1 MDRDSPSAIDRGAQ
15 VAEIARMFA
24 RLAEERPAVL
34 DALQALLAALVGQ
47 SVDPPPT
54 SAYDERRAK
63 DECPPRQASLDAVE
77 APSAA
82 HRDDAWAAPS
92 GTTSTYS
99 HGSASTPTQA
109 PFPKVAAPQPTEKD
123 RRSLDALMS
132 RFGAPHA
139 SVGLGWAGAALLQP
153 ARGRWDDDADDAR
166 RIARLLRTQA
176 RRLRAVRLAL
186 HAGAAIPPVDHV
198 LADERIEDWTA
209 DPAIFTG
216 FSPHRLREGERWYGL
231 AAKAAAE
238 IRDWLAE
245 HPEAELGG
253 HRTPDALRDRLQCL
267 ANAQKGVYCWL
278 EETQGSGDSCAVQR
292 ETMAT
297 LKRWVARDYFAVYLA
312 SGMRLQQRI
321 TSAERD
327 ETERM
332 LERFDLEHAA
342 SDPQGEPFDAQRPSS
357 GCEAALIE
365 PKPEPQRRKAR
376 FESVHDAF
384 LAARA
389 EFADELL
396 VFTERAEE
404 SAEDSAF
411 RRPDEVHEFFRALSS
426 IARSRRSGARDG
438 TPIERDFLQAG
449 FRSKPSAP
457 STRKRHHRFYH
468 MGFEGQ
474 EVDLS
479 QHVTLGSRNQN
490 TCMSIH
496 WWHDKE
502 RGRFVIGHCGKHLPN
517 TMT

>member
-1 MDRDSPSAIDRGAQ
+1 MDRESPSAIDRGAQ
-15 VAEIARMFA
+15 AAEIARMFA

-34 DALQALLAALVGQ
+34 DALHALLAALVGRP
-47 SVDPPPT
+47 VDRPPA
-54 SAYDERRAK
+54 SACAERAAEEACSAR
-63 DECPPRQASLDAVE
+63 EGSQEPVE
-77 APSAA
+77 ALLTEHRADAPGTASPDSAGPAFPST
-82 HRDDAWAAPS
+82 
-92 GTTSTYS
+92 G
-99 HGSASTPTQA
+99 GSPAKGVTP
-109 PFPKVAAPQPTEKD
+109 KPTEKD
-123 RRSLDALMS
+123 LRSLNALMT

-139 SVGLGWAGAALLQP
+139 SVGLGRAGAALLQP

-198 LADERIEDWTA
+198 LAGERIEDWTA
-209 DPAIFTG
+209 DPVIFAG
-216 FSPHRLREGERWYGL
+216 FSPHRLREGERWYDL

-238 IRDWLAE
+238 VRDWLAE
-245 HPEAELGG
+245 HPEAELGE
-253 HRTPDALRDRLQCL
+253 HRTPQALRDRLQCL

-278 EETQGSGDSCAVQR
+278 EETQGPGASCAVQH

-297 LKRWVARDYFAVYLA
+297 LKGWVARDYFAVYLA

-342 SDPQGEPFDAQRPSS
+342 SDPHGEPLSERRPSS
-357 GCEAALIE
+357 GCEATVIE

-426 IARSRRSGARDG
+426 ITRSRRSGARDG

-468 MGFEGQ
+468 MVFEGL

-479 QHVTLGSRNQN
+479 QHVTLGSRSQN

-496 WWHDKE
+496 WWHDEE

-517 TMT
+517 TLT